1 MQTLSFGWNLVQ
13 QYAIQYKKNVVT
25 PIPRL
30 FLIHMCYTLVKPC
43 TIIAGNVV
51 VACHGRLSGLLQ

>member
-25 PIPRL
+25 PISRI
-30 FLIHMCYTLVKPC
+30 FLINMCYTLVSL
-43 TIIAGNVV
+43 V
-51 VACHGRLSGLLQ
+51 Q

>member
-1 MQTLSFGWNLVQ
+1 MQTLSFDWNLVQ

-30 FLIHMCYTLVKPC
+30 FNSYVLYSCKVF
-43 TIIAGNVV
+43 TIIAGKVV
-51 VACHGRLSGLLQ
+51 VACHGHLSGLLQ

>member
-13 QYAIQYKKNVVT
+13 QYAIQYKKNIVT

-30 FLIHMCYTLVKPC
+30 FLIHMCYTLVKSC
-43 TIIAGNVV
+43 TIIAGKVV